1 MTVLRSKFR
10 TLTDLPHALH
20 EIVDLIPTR
29 SYLPIII
36 VLAALVGATTYWIRW
51 DERAEEHSSIQE
63 ITNLSNTLAEH
74 VGRTLRQA
82 DQLASVFQLEAKK
95 GRARELVESLA
106 AAGAIGNEVFLQVA
120 IADRLG
126 NVVVSSIK
134 NAPGINL
141 DDREHFRVHKTSDA
155 RLLFI
160 SKPVIGRISRQWSI
174 QLSKRLETESGE
186 FNGVVVVSMNPEYFT
201 NLYKAIDVGDR
212 GVVGVIDLES
222 NVFLARH
229 SRFDTEP
236 GKALPE
242 TARLY
247 TELRKTYRG
256 NFEATSPIDGQERH
270 YAYRMVEG
278 FPLVVVVGVD
288 DQDMMAAANVRKSVF
303 LTVVAILALV
313 IIAYELLRI
322 RSMTRLERA
331 AKSEQLA
338 RRLQETEK
346 DHLQKLFDTMP
357 DGVLVVD
364 GHGKIARANDN
375 TYRLLGAPEGTLVG
389 ISIAEFGNKLY
400 LPSSAIDIQWKEQ
413 FTTKLSEL
421 LLGKTAQFSIAMRG
435 EKSKVLQ
442 FRTSSM
448 GGLSKDTVFV
458 VRDIT
463 LESQLDR
470 MKSEFVSTAA
480 HQLKTPLA
488 TIYGF
493 SELLAADK
501 VPDASRAQVYASI
514 HSQAKQLSA
523 LLSDLL
529 DLARIEARASN
540 TADQRDSSIS
550 YLLKK
555 AREFDPKIEKRID
568 IIPCNSDVVVHGD
581 EKLIIQAIYNVLD
594 NAAKYSAPDSLI
606 SVATRIA
613 VDGTSVSISV
623 SDPGIGM
630 TAQQLE
636 QAFQRFFRA
645 NPDSTVPGTGLG
657 LSFVKEV
664 VEMHDGSISIAS
676 HIGFGTCVT
685 MRFPVRR
692 LPRS

>member
-1 MTVLRSKFR
+1 MTVLRSKLR
-10 TLTDLPHALH
+10 MLAGLRHALH

-29 SYLPIII
+29 NYFPIVM
-36 VLAALVGATTYWIRW
+36 VLATLFAATAYWIRW
-51 DERAEEHSSIQE
+51 DEHEEERSSIQE
-63 ITNLSNTLAEH
+63 ITNLSNALAEH

-82 DQLASVFQLEAKK
+82 DQLASVFQVEAKK
-95 GRARELVESLA
+95 GGVRELIDSLA
-106 AAGAIGNEVFLQVA
+106 AAGAIGNEVFLQVT
-120 IADRLG
+120 IVDRLG

-141 DDREHFRVHKTSDA
+141 ADREHFRVHRTSDA

-160 SKPVIGRISRQWSI
+160 SKPVVGRISGQWSI
-174 QLSKRLETESGE
+174 QLSKRLETDSGE
-186 FNGVVVVSMNPEYFT
+186 FNGAVVVSMDPGYFT

-212 GVVGVIDLES
+212 GVVGVINLEN

-229 SRFDTEP
+229 SRFDTDP

-256 NFEATSPIDGQERH
+256 NFEATSPIDSQVRH
-270 YAYRMVEG
+270 YAYRMVDG

-288 DQDMMAAANVRKSVF
+288 NQDMMAAADLRESVF
-303 LTVVAILALV
+303 LTVVATFALV

-322 RSMTRLERA
+322 RSMTRLKRA

-375 TYRLLGAPEGTLVG
+375 TYRLLGATEGTLVG
-389 ISIAEFGNKLY
+389 SSIAEFANNLY
-400 LPSSAIDIQWKEQ
+400 PSSSAVDIQWKEQ
-413 FTTKLSEL
+413 FTTKIIEL
-421 LLGKTAQFSIAMRG
+421 LQGKTTQFRIAMGR

-448 GGLSKDTVFV
+448 GGLSEDTVFV
-458 VRDIT
+458 VCDIT

-470 MKSEFVSTAA
+470 MKTEFVSTAA

-493 SELLAADK
+493 SELLAANR

-514 HSQAKQLSA
+514 HSQAKQLSV

-550 YLLKK
+550 YLLKR

-581 EKLIIQAIYNVLD
+581 EELIIQAIYNVFD

-606 SVATRIA
+606 SVTTRIA

-636 QAFQRFFRA
+636 RAFQRFFRA

-664 VEMHDGSISIAS
+664 VEMHDGSVSIAS
-676 HIGFGTCVT
+676 QIGFGTCVT
-685 MRFPVRR
+685 IRFPVRR